1 MEEFFYLIEI
11 IEYLVED
18 GYSVNF
24 SELEKILSDVKP
36 NNSKIL
42 LPKDF
47 KIDKIYTCKES
58 VSDTYY
64 TFVFA
69 ISSHRYKFK
78 GILINAIEQ
87 QSESTIYNNI
97 LNSINILFQKIKKMK
112 INTLSR

>member
-1 MEEFFYLIEI
+1 MEEFFYLIDI

-24 SELEKILSDVKP
+24 AEFEKVLSDVNP
-36 NNSKIL
+36 NKSKML
-42 LPKDF
+42 LSTDF

-78 GILINAIEQ
+78 GILINALEQ
-87 QSESTIYNNI
+87 QDETSISNK
-97 LNSINILFQKIKKMK
+97 LLVLINILFQKIKKQK
-112 INTLSR
+112 INTSSR